1 MQDEQPGDGLIRYW
15 LSLQGWRVG
24 HVQNGVIHLP
34 SQVHADYITELLA
47 SRWFTDAPMPL
58 VGVYS
63 PEDK

>member
-1 MQDEQPGDGLIRYW
+1 MQAEQPGDGLIRYW

-47 SRWFTDAPMPL
+47 RRWFPEAPMPL

-63 PEDK
+63 PEEK